1 YMSLKLVICI
11 VWLPFHSPATR
22 MEKARFHE
30 LGPRAG
36 FSSAPEFHRNER
48 WPCVF
53 CLVFPSC
60 FCPSYWPTGGEM
72 RRVSGLA
79 ALGALAL
86 SFCCWIFLAG
96 LFWSSTRDT
105 LTQICARVDY
115 VKHLKEQASE
125 EVQAEF
131 KALV

>member
-1 YMSLKLVICI
+1 
-11 VWLPFHSPATR
+11 
-22 MEKARFHE
+22 
-30 LGPRAG
+30 
-36 FSSAPEFHRNER
+36 
-48 WPCVF
+48 
-53 CLVFPSC
+53 
-60 FCPSYWPTGGEM
+60 M

-86 SFCCWIFLAG
+86 SFVVGFFLAG

-131 KALV
+131 KALVEQCRTALRGSR